1 MLWRKNMRDVY
12 PILQK
17 LRDQEKRERS
27 LLYAEAEGIRIQ
39 KEEDVREGYR
49 RLEEERQVRVESMGM
64 RVVQDYLN
72 MQRHINIQ
80 KTEKELQEAA
90 VHAENCRQEMVEA
103 QVESKVMERV
113 IETLE
118 EKEQKRYKRQVSRF
132 NDEIAIMGWGRRQ

>member
-1 MLWRKNMRDVY
+1 VY
-12 PILQK
+12 TVLQK

-27 LLYAEAEGIRIQ
+27 LKYVEAENIRIQ

-49 RLEEERQVRVESMGM
+49 RLEEERQVRVENMGM

-80 KTEKELQEAA
+80 KTEQELQEAS
-90 VHAENCRQEMVEA
+90 VHSEKCRLDMVEA

-118 EKEQKRYKRQVSRF
+118 EKEQKRYKRQVDRF
-132 NDEIAIMGWGRRQ
+132 NDEIAIMGWGRKQ